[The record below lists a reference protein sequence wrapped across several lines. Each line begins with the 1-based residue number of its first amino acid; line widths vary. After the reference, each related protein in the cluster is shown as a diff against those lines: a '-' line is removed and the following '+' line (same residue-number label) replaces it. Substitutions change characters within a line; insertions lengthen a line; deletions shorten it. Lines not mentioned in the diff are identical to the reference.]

1 MDERI
6 DESLVRRRASL
17 VLLGIFAL
25 VALLLAVIGIYG
37 ALAYAVTQRTREIG
51 IRMALGS
58 APTDVFRRIVG
69 QGLRVTAV
77 GLVIGGAAAYFLT
90 RFIQSLLFG
99 IEATDARV
107 MLAVATLLALVAA
120 VACAIPARRATRV
133 NPVEALGG

>member
-1 MDERI
+1 
-6 DESLVRRRASL
+6 
-17 VLLGIFAL
+17 
-25 VALLLAVIGIYG
+25 
-37 ALAYAVTQRTREIG
+37 
-51 IRMALGS
+51 MALGS